1 MNFMLDFLSLD
12 LQIKH
17 CSVTIYVPVFE
28 LNKWTSP
35 SPVVAWIKQIK
46 YYYIDIN
53 NNELFAYQ
61 WKPLIICVIFD
72 LFSYLQSKNML
83 LLLYCS
89 CPFTKAVILWK

>member
-53 NNELFAYQ
+53 NIMNYLHINENH
-61 WKPLIICVIFD
+61 W
-72 LFSYLQSKNML
+72 
-83 LLLYCS
+83 
-89 CPFTKAVILWK
+89 PFVLSLTYSPIYN